1 MRGNSCQDVSIS
13 NIIEKGI
20 FEWIASMPNKK
31 MQLTIAKA
39 ARLATP
45 SLTSFAIAADL

>member
-1 MRGNSCQDVSIS
+1 MD
-13 NIIEKGI
+13 
-20 FEWIASMPNKK
+20 ASMGNPPPNKK

-45 SLTSFAIAADL
+45 SLTSFAIPADL

>member
-1 MRGNSCQDVSIS
+1 VCDNSQKVDDELGVL
-13 NIIEKGI
+13 
-20 FEWIASMPNKK
+20 MPNKK

-45 SLTSFAIAADL
+45 SLTSFAIAADLWR